1 MKKFCFVLLCV
12 LLIGCGAKQNSNG
25 QSQSQDK
32 GEIGIYE
39 EWLGTY
45 QRKDGVLVFIEHDE
59 GDSPDMLSFNIEK
72 GERGIGGYAY
82 IQNDNNQAV
91 YEAEEDGHTL
101 ELTLKKNTILIQESN
116 GPSYL
121 KIDLSGEYVKQ

>member
-1 MKKFCFVLLCV
+1 
-12 LLIGCGAKQNSNG
+12 
-25 QSQSQDK
+25 
-32 GEIGIYE
+32 
-39 EWLGTY
+39 
-45 QRKDGVLVFIEHDE
+45 
-59 GDSPDMLSFNIEK
+59 MLSFNIEK

-82 IQNDNNQAV
+82 IQNDNNQVV